1 MIFPC
6 YSLIENKMMS
16 DGFEIPKD
24 KILICIKSE
33 DDILFLLFEDE
44 KENRVMFWSRIE
56 EVVYVGDYEKELELN
71 IDNVINGNYLDLI

>member
-1 MIFPC
+1 
-6 YSLIENKMMS
+6 MS

-44 KENRVMFWSRIE
+44 KENRVIFWSRIE
-56 EVVYVGDYEKELELN
+56 EVVYVGDCEKELELN
-71 IDNVINGNYLDLI
+71 IDDITSGNYFNLI

>member
-16 DGFEIPKD
+16 DGFEVPKD
-24 KILICIKSE
+24 KILYCIKSE

-44 KENRVMFWSRIE
+44 KENQIMFWSRIE
-56 EVVYVGDYEKELELN
+56 DVVYIGDYEKELGLN
-71 IDNVINGNYLDLI
+71 IDDITNGNYFNLI